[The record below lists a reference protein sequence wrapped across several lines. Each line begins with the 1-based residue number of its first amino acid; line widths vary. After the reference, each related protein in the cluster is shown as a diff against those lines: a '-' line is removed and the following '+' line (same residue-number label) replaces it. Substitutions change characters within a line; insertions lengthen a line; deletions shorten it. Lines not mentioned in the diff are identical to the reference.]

1 MIMARNE
8 DGTYSQVGFVKDN
21 VGIDTEYIYDKDG
34 DIVFEKGFTRETS
47 GTVPLTINGIGKDLK
62 DWSITGNTVQNGTP
76 TPDNP
81 IMPQGTGER
90 TGNLYPLDA
99 SKLHVGRIENDGTI
113 DYETGTL
120 TVGPGS
126 VTYEA
131 NEAWRGFYT
140 DFIQVNEK
148 EKLTFSSTNSTTVAG
163 SCSCYDEN
171 DNFLGKAT
179 VQSTAST
186 RTFTLLTGTKKVRV
200 SVTSSDTTYTIL
212 RPMLNTG
219 STALP
224 YEPYGYKIPVVT
236 RGKNLTNKNSVSS
249 VGWALNVTDLL
260 LSLNSLDVGTY
271 VFSANVELTKRDDTS
286 DSSTFGASFMI
297 EKFALG
303 SRVSWEGSP
312 VGTVKQLEFSFT
324 VTEERKGK
332 FTQAYLYGCG
342 INGVGRTG
350 LACFFDIQVEA
361 GDAATPYEPY
371 HEPITTPIYLPT
383 PLYSG
388 EVMRSDGS
396 REVKFDKLVLTG
408 EEEITSHKPFADGTI
423 SIRIPSLKAKSNSI
437 IYCTHLQNVSFAE
450 LYNNE
455 KQGISAH
462 LKNELNNLY
471 CLISGFTNLTQYKD
485 FFRNEYSAG
494 TPIILWYQLAE
505 PITETFITPQIP
517 TLSGTTVIDVD
528 TAVKPTEM
536 YIKYKSSK

>member
-47 GTVPLTINGIGKDLK
+47 GTVPLTINGIGKNLK

-81 IMPQGTGER
+81 IMPQGCGER
-90 TGNLYPLDA
+90 TGNLFDP
-99 SKLHVGRIENDGTI
+99 
-113 DYETGTL
+113 
-120 TVGPGS
+120 
-126 VTYEA
+126 
-131 NEAWRGFYT
+131 
-140 DFIQVNEK
+140 
-148 EKLTFSSTNSTTVAG
+148 NSTR
-163 SCSCYDEN
+163 YHM
-171 DNFLGKAT
+171 GKAT
-179 VQSTAST
+179 NNKIGIVPYGAMFYIEAAPNTN
-186 RTFTLLTGTKKVRV
+186 
-200 SVTSSDTTYTIL
+200 YTIKAYTTDSTFVRL
-212 RPMLNTG
+212 YLSNAPIVDGVAESYNVISESETTINPEVTISNTNYTYLWIQVGGTWYTEHGGTSIMLNTG
-219 STALP
+219 SVALP

-271 VFSANVELTKRDDTS
+271 VFSANVELTKRDDTL

-297 EKFALG
+297 EKLSPG
-303 SRVSWEGSP
+303 NNRVSWEGSP
-312 VGTVKQLEFSFT
+312 VGTVKQLKFSFT

-332 FTQAYLYGCG
+332 FTQVYLYGCG

-383 PLYSG
+383 PLYSD
-388 EVMRSDGS
+388 EMMRSDGS
-396 REVKFDKLVLTG
+396 RDVKFDKLVLTG
-408 EEEITSHKPFADGTI
+408 EETFTTHKTFEDGTI
-423 SIRIPSLKAKSNSI
+423 SIRIPSSKVKANGI

-450 LYNNE
+450 LYNSK
-455 KQGISAH
+455 KQGIASH
-462 LKNELNNLY
+462 LKNDLDNLY
-471 CLISGFTNLTQYKD
+471 CLISGFTKVTQYKD

-494 TPIILWYQLAE
+494 TPVTVWYQLAE
-505 PITETFITPQIP
+505 PTTETFTVPKIP
-517 TLSGTTVIDVD
+517 TISGTTVIDVD
-528 TAVKPTEM
+528 TAVKPTEI

>member
-76 TPDNP
+76 TPDT
-81 IMPQGTGER
+81 PQAVKAVGDR
-90 TGNLYPLDA
+90 TGNLADVIRGKVPRV
-99 SKLHVGRIENDGTI
+99 SDGSLVTFEGLTTE
-113 DYETGTL
+113 YVPFHTGDIL
-120 TVGPGS
+120 SVSFDKPGS
-126 VTYEA
+126 TK
-131 NEAWRGFYT
+131 RFYAFYYSG
-140 DFIQVNEK
+140 D
-148 EKLTFSSTNSTTVAG
+148 
-163 SCSCYDEN
+163 
-171 DNFLGKAT
+171 
-179 VQSTAST
+179 
-186 RTFTLLTGTKKVRV
+186 TLLTTKDLAYGTSISSYAVPETVDRIRIRIDYSGVEV
-200 SVTSSDTTYTIL
+200 SNV
-212 RPMLNTG
+212 MLNMG

-249 VGWALNVTDLL
+249 VSWALNVTDLL

-271 VFSANVELTKRDDTS
+271 VFSANVELTERDDTS

-312 VGTVKQLEFSFT
+312 VGTVKQLKFSFT

-332 FTQAYLYGCG
+332 FTRAYLYGCG
-342 INGVGRTG
+342 INEVGRTG

-371 HEPITTPIYLPT
+371 HESITTPIYLPT

-388 EVMRSDGS
+388 EVIRSDGS
-396 REVKFDKLVLTG
+396 RELKFGKLVLTG
-408 EEEITSHKPFADGTI
+408 EEEITKHKPFTDGTV
-423 SIRIPSLKAKSNSI
+423 SIRIPSSKVKPYGI
-437 IYCTHLQNVSFAE
+437 IYCTHLQNVSFPE
-450 LYNNE
+450 LYNQE
-455 KQGISAH
+455 KQGISSH
-462 LKNELNNLY
+462 SKDELNNLY
-471 CLISGFTNLTQYKD
+471 CLISGFTTEVKYKE
-485 FFRNEYSAG
+485 FFAAQYSAG
-494 TPIILWYQLAE
+494 TPVTVWYQLAE
-505 PITETFITPQIP
+505 PTTEAFTAPQIP
-517 TLSGTTVIDVD
+517 TINGTTVIDVD

>member
-21 VGIDTEYIYDKDG
+21 AGIDTEYIYDKDG

-76 TPDNP
+76 TPDKP

-90 TGNLYPLDA
+90 TANLYPLDA

-131 NEAWRGFYT
+131 KEAWRGFYT

-148 EKLTFSSTNSTTVAG
+148 EKLTFSPTNSATVAWV
-163 SCSCYDEN
+163 CSCYDEN

-179 VQSTAST
+179 AQSTAST

-212 RPMLNTG
+212 RPMLNVG
-219 STALP
+219 STPLP

-236 RGKNLTNKNSVSS
+236 S
-249 VGWALNVTDLL
+249 AD
-260 LSLNSLDVGTY
+260 GT
-271 VFSANVELTKRDDTS
+271 
-286 DSSTFGASFMI
+286 
-297 EKFALG
+297 
-303 SRVSWEGSP
+303 
-312 VGTVKQLEFSFT
+312 
-324 VTEERKGK
+324 
-332 FTQAYLYGCG
+332 
-342 INGVGRTG
+342 
-350 LACFFDIQVEA
+350 
-361 GDAATPYEPY
+361 
-371 HEPITTPIYLPT
+371 EPITTPIYLDK

-388 EVMRSDGS
+388 EVMRNDGS
-396 REVKFDKLVLTG
+396 REVKFDKLVLTS
-408 EEEITSHKPFADGTI
+408 EEAITTHKTFEDGTI
-423 SIRIPSLKAKSNSI
+423 SIRIPSSKAKANGI

-450 LYNNE
+450 IYNNE
-455 KQGISAH
+455 KQGISTH

-471 CLISGFTNLTQYKD
+471 CLISGFTKLTQYKD
-485 FFRNEYSAG
+485 FFRNEYSVG
-494 TPIILWYQLAE
+494 TPVTVWYQLAE
-505 PITETFITPQIP
+505 PTTETFTAPQIP
-517 TLSGTTVIDVD
+517 TLNGTTVINVD

-536 YIKYKSSK
+536 YIKYKSRK